1 MDDGSHDGVSLLT
14 HLEAVRGQADR
25 IGHRL
30 HGMRLNGGIHS
41 FLSKWREKRKRYLK
55 GEEKGFEDGE
65 DGVLV
70 DRSDVHIGVHK
81 EIVANVLNGDERGHD
96 GLFVLTVHNLELSR
110 NGESRG
116 YVGVQNVKQV
126 IPRVHGEL
134 NQSNSRNGVSSSSAN
149 AVGGVHQCVQKLVD
163 VQSQGEREYVLF
175 DGCTEVVIQRD
186 PLLTFLSEEGSVLMV
201 SEGEERWKR
210 YHRCDRVLEKNARQ
224 LTNFNGFGRIDQI
237 LQQRK
242 DEIVEVGVSV
252 SQKDGF
258 GIISI
263 DAYTKSMKNGI
274 ELEKSIPGRKKC
286 L

>member
-1 MDDGSHDGVSLLT
+1 ML
-14 HLEAVRGQADR
+14 
-25 IGHRL
+25 
-30 HGMRLNGGIHS
+30 
-41 FLSKWREKRKRYLK
+41 
-55 GEEKGFEDGE
+55 
-65 DGVLV
+65 
-70 DRSDVHIGVHK
+70 
-81 EIVANVLNGDERGHD
+81 
-96 GLFVLTVHNLELSR
+96 
-110 NGESRG
+110 
-116 YVGVQNVKQV
+116 
-126 IPRVHGEL
+126 
-134 NQSNSRNGVSSSSAN
+134 
-149 AVGGVHQCVQKLVD
+149 
-163 VQSQGEREYVLF
+163 

-242 DEIVEVGVSV
+242 DKIVEVGVSV